1 MDYSNDD
8 PAQLRMF
15 AQVRNGFEGGAAC
28 RSRTDDL
35 FITSESLYR
44 LS

>member
-1 MDYSNDD
+1 MTKN
-8 PAQLRMF
+8 PLTAL
-15 AQVRNGFEGGAAC
+15 VRGFFDSGAAC
-28 RSRTDDL
+28 ENRTRDL